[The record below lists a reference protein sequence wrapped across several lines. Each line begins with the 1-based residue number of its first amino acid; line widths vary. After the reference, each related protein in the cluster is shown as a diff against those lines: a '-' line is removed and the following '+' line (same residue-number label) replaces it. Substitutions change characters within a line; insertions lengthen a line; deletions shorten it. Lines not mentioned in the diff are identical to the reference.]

1 MSVNSNKMIL
11 VKVSSSLPK
20 SATLLN
26 NTEITSE
33 SQFDP
38 HSIVAQK
45 I

>member
-1 MSVNSNKMIL
+1 MSVNSNKMVL

-26 NTEITSE
+26 NSEITNK

-38 HSIVAQK
+38 YSSVAQK